1 MALDPYLY
9 IDPLTDDFKDARHS
23 AIYLSFIAECVDK
36 LLESPP
42 PTLSPAEI
50 DANIDA
56 LVDLINHNANT
67 YKLACLQIPEL
78 EADQSFTTFA
88 DERMTR
94 LLAVCATKM
103 PNASWF

>member
-42 PTLSPAEI
+42 TTLSPAEI
-50 DANIDA
+50 DASIDA
-56 LVDLINHNANT
+56 LGQLINHNAKT

-78 EADQSFTTFA
+78 EVDQSFTTLA
-88 DERMTR
+88 EDRMTR
-94 LLAVCATKM
+94 LLTVSEMKTHKTLQL
-103 PNASWF
+103 